1 MADHPIQV
9 VGAGLAGSLMALYQ
23 ARRGNDVHLWE
34 RNADLRKLTRA
45 AGRSINLAISTR
57 GLTALAQVGLE
68 EAVLAEAVPMPGRLI
83 HDQDG
88 NTAFQAY
95 GQEGQA
101 IQSVSRRRL
110 NEQLI
115 DAAEQAGVQTHFEHP
130 CHDVDLK
137 TGTLHLGGPTG
148 DISVASSLTI
158 AADGVFSAVRGVI
171 QRDGWFNY
179 EQHYISHAYSELCIP
194 PAADGSFQ
202 MHAEALHIWPRHDF
216 MLIALPNHDGSF
228 TVTLFLRFKRDE
240 SGGPSYD
247 DLKTPADVDAFFAR
261 EFPDAAPLI
270 EGLSDAFFAQP
281 PSPLCTVRCSPFHR
295 GDRVVLVGD
304 AAHAVVPF
312 YGQGMNAAF
321 ESARLLD
328 ETLAAHTDQGEALAA
343 YSATRVADAHAIRQ
357 LALDHFA
364 DMSSSTADDV
374 FLQARALEVHLEN
387 HLPGYQSLYGM
398 VSFSNIPYAEAVA
411 KDKAQ
416 GELLARMGELVQH

>member
-1 MADHPIQV
+1 VADHPIQI

-23 ARRGNDVHLWE
+23 ARRGKEVHLWE
-34 RNADLRKLTRA
+34 RRVDMRNEALVG
-45 AGRSINLAISTR
+45 GRSINLAISTR
-57 GLTALAQVGLE
+57 GLTALERVGMSE
-68 EAVLAEAVPMPGRLI
+68 SVLAEAVPMPGRLI
-83 HDQDG
+83 HDSDG
-88 NTAFQAY
+88 TTQFQAY

-110 NEQLI
+110 NEQLLE
-115 DAAEQAGVQTHFEHP
+115 AAEQAGVTTHFEHR
-130 CHDVDLK
+130 CVGVDLDS
-137 TGTLHLGGPTG
+137 GTLQFAGPNG
-148 DISVASSLTI
+148 PVEAASSLTI
-158 AADGVFSAVRGVI
+158 GADGVFSAVRDAI
-171 QRDGWFNY
+171 QRDGRFEY
-179 EQHYISHAYSELCIP
+179 EQHYVSHGYSELCIP
-194 PAADGSFQ
+194 PSADGGFQ

-216 MLIALPNHDGSF
+216 MLIALPNFDGSF
-228 TVTLFLRFKRDE
+228 TVTLFMRFERSE
-240 SGGPSYD
+240 MGSTCYE
-247 DLKTPADVDAFFAR
+247 DLSTPEQVEAFFAA

-270 EGLSDAFFAQP
+270 ENLTQAFFAQP

-295 GDRVVLVGD
+295 GDRVVLLGD

-328 ETLAAHTDQGEALAA
+328 ETLAAHADQGEALVNF
-343 YSATRVADAHAIRQ
+343 SALRVPDAHAIRQ

-387 HLPGYQSLYGM
+387 LLPGYRSLYGM

-411 KDKAQ
+411 KAKAQ

>member
-1 MADHPIQV
+1 MADHPIQI

-23 ARRGNDVHLWE
+23 ARRGKNVHLWE
-34 RNADLRKLTRA
+34 RRSDMRQEALT

-57 GLTALAQVGLE
+57 GLTALDRVGLT
-68 EAVLAEAVPMPGRLI
+68 EAVLAEAIPMPGRLI
-83 HDQDG
+83 HDRTG
-88 NTAFQAY
+88 TTSFQAY

-110 NEQLI
+110 NEQLL
-115 DAAEQAGVQTHFEHP
+115 DAAEQAGVSTHFDHRCEG
-130 CHDVDLK
+130 VDLE
-137 TGTLHLGGPTG
+137 TGTVHFATPNGK
-148 DISVASSLTI
+148 VEAASSLTI
-158 AADGVFSAVRGVI
+158 GADGVFSAVRGVI
-171 QRDGWFNY
+171 QCDGRFEY
-179 EQHYISHAYSELCIP
+179 EQHYVSHGYTELCIP
-194 PAADGSFQ
+194 ADANGGFQ

-216 MLIALPNHDGSF
+216 MLIALPNFDGSF
-228 TVTLFLRFKRDE
+228 TVTLFLRLDRQEEGGVCYEDLTTPDE
-240 SGGPSYD
+240 V
-247 DLKTPADVDAFFAR
+247 AAFFAR
-261 EFPDAAPLI
+261 EFPDATPLI
-270 EGLSDAFFAQP
+270 ENLTETFFAQP

-295 GDRVVLVGD
+295 GDRVVLLGD

-328 ETLAAHTDQGEALAA
+328 EALEAHPTQGAALANF
-343 YSATRVADAHAIRQ
+343 SATRVADAHAIRQ

-387 HLPGYQSLYGM
+387 LLPDYRSLYGM
-398 VSFSNIPYAEAVA
+398 VSFSNIPYAQAVA
-411 KDKAQ
+411 KAKAQ